1 MEYKQWYP
9 SDYTQALNNILT
21 EDQTT
26 TFLTQPDASPRFVY
40 DTLMLPTV
48 LKYFTDIP
56 QATPISR
63 NMTQATLFG
72 YQLYRFSN
80 PGTPVIAPSPNPQAA
95 VEGLLIFGLNE
106 QQRNAI
112 YELEAGLMKLV
123 SVQVDI
129 QQRAM
134 DERELCSVRA
144 VEAGAFCWADER
156 AMEGLVPIKGAA
168 WELDDFLTG
177 SFYEHIARSQCKGMG
192 VEEVSPRSSSAKR
205 RSKRRSK
212 SYTGQVEKLECIEED
227 QGEWFL

>member
-1 MEYKQWYP
+1 MDYKPWYP

-26 TFLTQPDASPRFVY
+26 TLLTQPGISPRFVY

-48 LKYFTDIP
+48 LKYFTDMP
-56 QATPISR
+56 QTTPITC

-80 PGTPVIAPSPNPQAA
+80 PGTPVIAPSPDPQAA

-129 QQRAM
+129 QQRVT
-134 DERELCSVRA
+134 DEGGLCSVRA

-156 AMEGLVPIKGAA
+156 AMEGLVPIEGVA
-168 WELDDFLTG
+168 WPLDDFLVG

-192 VEEVSPRSSSAKR
+192 VEGVLPRSPSVKR
-205 RSKRRSK
+205 RPR
-212 SYTGQVEKLECIEED
+212 SYTGQVETLECIEED
-227 QGEWFL
+227 HGEWFL